1 MLKGY
6 AGDKIKI
13 KLTITSLEEQPLKI
27 TDITSTIE
35 DKIKY
40 KLKTIEKEKVY
51 SLEIKT
57 RSGIKESFQGKVVL
71 KTNSLEKPQLDISV
85 MGKVQSEIKVAPN
98 LVFFGII
105 DTSKERID
113 PNSLKR
119 TIMVSSARGDGLSIK
134 KIEPSADWI
143 STDTQTDQE
152 GEKYSIII
160 KLDKNRL
167 PKGKFQEKIKIGTKY
182 KKTSEIADVII
193 QGKII

>member
-6 AGDKIKI
+6 AGDKIKK
-13 KLTITSLEEQPLKI
+13 KLTITSLDEQPLKI
-27 TDITSTIE
+27 TDVTSTIE

-40 KLKTIEKEKVY
+40 KLKTKEKGKVY

-57 RSGIKESFQGKVVL
+57 RSGLKESFGGKVVI
-71 KTNSLEKPQLDISV
+71 KTNSPKKPQLDISV
-85 MGKVQSEIKVAPN
+85 VGKVQSQIKAPN

-105 DTSKERID
+105 DTSKEVID

-119 TIMVSSARGDGLSIK
+119 TIMVSSARGDGLSMK
-134 KIEPSADWI
+134 NIEPSADWI
-143 STDTQTDQE
+143 TAEVETKKK
-152 GEKYSIII
+152 GEKYSIFI

-167 PKGKFQEKIKIGTKY
+167 PKGKFKEKIKIGTKY

-193 QGKII
+193 VGKII

>member
-6 AGDKIKI
+6 AGDKIKE
-13 KLTITSLEEQPLKI
+13 KLTITSLDEQPLKI

-40 KLKTIEKEKVY
+40 KLKTKEKGKVY

-57 RSGIKESFQGKVVL
+57 RSGLKESFGGKVVL
-71 KTNSLEKPQLDISV
+71 KTNSSKNPQLNISV
-85 MGKVQSEIKVAPN
+85 MSRVQSQIKAPN

-105 DTSKERID
+105 DTSKEVID

-134 KIEPSADWI
+134 NIEPSADWI
-143 STDTQTDQE
+143 STDTQTNQK
-152 GEKYSIII
+152 GKKYTIFI
-160 KLDKNRL
+160 KLDKNKL
-167 PKGKFQEKIKIGTKY
+167 PKGKFREKFKIHTKY
-182 KKTSEIADVII
+182 KKTSEVADVII
-193 QGKII
+193 EGKVI